1 MQADCQNGWQTFT
14 SWWNWKSV
22 LTNIVDVMYQ
32 IFIENTTEIQIG
44 LGLLGNY
51 IFIEEIIRNIQDEY
65 NWYMWACHI

>member
-1 MQADCQNGWQTFT
+1 
-14 SWWNWKSV
+14 
-22 LTNIVDVMYQ
+22 MYQ